1 MRIFRDFGISAS
13 CVHVSQWSCKNN
25 GTFNSDCFLIRINEV
40 LFRNKLNILNSLGS
54 LPCFC
59 WKIFCHFWSHFS
71 RSMHQKTTST
81 WKKCKLLLGKKNFVD
96 IKPQQT
102 SLIDSYVVR
111 RRIKSFMKK
120 TIVKMMRI
128 LVQNIDITLQVN
140 NEQDAKIFMVFF
152 MCKFCIAKVKCK
164 YLMKFTRMHFV
175 RKLSTKTQCR
185 LNNCVEISWFLSL
198 QSNTSCWN
206 SFAIFFSGFFLSVSL
221 SLSMSLLLS
230 WFSS

>member
-1 MRIFRDFGISAS
+1 MRYCPGENSIYWIHWVVCHVFVAKFAVISEAIFHA
-13 CVHVSQWSCKNN
+13 
-25 GTFNSDCFLIRINEV
+25 
-40 LFRNKLNILNSLGS
+40 
-54 LPCFC
+54 PCI
-59 WKIFCHFWSHFS
+59 KKPLQHE
-71 RSMHQKTTST
+71 
-81 WKKCKLLLGKKNFVD
+81 KKCKLLLGKKNFVD

-164 YLMKFTRMHFV
+164 YLIKFMRMHFV

-185 LNNCVEISWFLSL
+185 LNNCVEILCRFCRHSPTRFLEIVL
-198 QSNTSCWN
+198 W
-206 SFAIFFSGFFLSVSL
+206 A
-221 SLSMSLLLS
+221 
-230 WFSS
+230 FSSQK